1 MDKTRPH
8 LCPVCGKYVFPY
20 YGSWDICEV
29 CGWMDDPYQ
38 MEEPDEDRLTNTMS
52 LNEARK
58 AYAEG
63 KPIE

>member
-1 MDKTRPH
+1 MPGLR
-8 LCPVCGKYVFPY
+8 
-20 YGSWDICEV
+20 EV
-29 CGWMDDPYQ
+29 CISVLWFVGYLRVFGWMDDPYQ